1 MIKGVVWN
9 LMLAAIPVA
18 LAYGFGAL
26 MARKGKAGPAVWLI
40 GVPLLIGWL
49 LFLPNTCYLLTEWR
63 HLLFDP
69 QWEGLLDRAHMDR
82 TAMLRTAKW
91 ALLFLGYS
99 GVGVL
104 LFTLAIRPIE
114 RWLRAA
120 GKPFYWAAPPLFL
133 LTSLGV
139 YLGLIERLNSWDIVQ
154 RPLVVWR
161 EALLALGSQSLLLSM
176 TVFALLLWG
185 LYEAVDIWV
194 DGVTQRLP
202 WLKGAKA
209 ASRSASRKGPAASR

>member
-1 MIKGVVWN
+1 
-9 LMLAAIPVA
+9 VA
-18 LAYGFGAL
+18 LGYGFGAL
-26 MARKGKAGPAVWLI
+26 MARKGKAGPAIWLI
-40 GVPLLIGWL
+40 GAPLLAAWL

-99 GVGVL
+99 GIGVL

-114 RWLRAA
+114 RWLRSA
-120 GKPFYWAAPPLFL
+120 GKPFYWVAPPLFFA
-133 LTSLGV
+133 TSLGV

-161 EALLALGSQSLLLSM
+161 EALQALGSQSLLLSIA
-176 TVFALLLWG
+176 VFALLLWG

-194 DGVTQRLP
+194 DGASERLP

-209 ASRSASRKGPAASR
+209 APRSASRKSAAAGR